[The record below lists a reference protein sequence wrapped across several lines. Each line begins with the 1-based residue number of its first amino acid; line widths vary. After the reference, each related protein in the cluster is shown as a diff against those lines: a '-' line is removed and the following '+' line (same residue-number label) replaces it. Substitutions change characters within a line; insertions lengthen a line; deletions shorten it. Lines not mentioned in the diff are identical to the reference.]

1 MATTADAYRPTS
13 STDVIDRRHNTGTT
27 LQASP
32 FRYWRFCASMGFV
45 FLVVFIIAWGV
56 LGYNIPPLSA
66 ELSGAE
72 MGHHFRIHANQVR
85 AGMVGS
91 MTFAVL
97 YMVWGMSITKVM
109 EAVERDGNHI
119 LSQLQI
125 WGAGL
130 TVVPILVSS
139 SFWLTGAYRPEALDP
154 SVLQMLYDMAW
165 LLIDLAYSVTT
176 VQMFALGVLFL
187 SDPRPRPL
195 IPKWV
200 SWYSIWVGF
209 MFIAEVLM
217 PYFKGGLFSRSGV
230 LNFWIEFTIWF
241 IFIVVVTVCI
251 LQAIARLE
259 REYFQREATAVSCG

>member
-1 MATTADAYRPTS
+1 
-13 STDVIDRRHNTGTT
+13 
-27 LQASP
+27 
-32 FRYWRFCASMGFV
+32 MGPI
-45 FLVVFIIAWGV
+45 FLVVFIVAWGV
-56 LGYNIPPLSA
+56 LGYNIPPLSPEWTGDQMA
-66 ELSGAE
+66 
-72 MGHHFRIHANQVR
+72 HHFRTHAGVVR
-85 AGMVGS
+85 AGMVAS
-91 MTFAVL
+91 MSFAVL

-109 EAVERDGNHI
+109 ETLETDGNNI

-154 SVLQMLYDMAW
+154 SILQMLYDMAW
-165 LLIDLAYSVTT
+165 LLIDLAYSVTS

-187 SDPRPRPL
+187 SDQRAVPL

-217 PYFKGGLFSRSGV
+217 PYFKSGLFARDGI
-230 LNFWIEFTIWF
+230 LNFWIEFVIWF
-241 IFIVVVTVCI
+241 VFILIVTLYI
-251 LQAIARLE
+251 LKAIARLE
-259 REYFQREATAVSCG
+259 REHAAGQSR